1 MTRATAA
8 VSVDTILRDRLIA
21 SVDRIVHMMGAA
33 AKAEAASSPDVPSLV
48 LSLVRGLPTTE
59 TDDATLKDS
68 LVAAADFKRRML
80 RQSGGALT
88 AAQVREVLGHKSLQA
103 VYKAVKERRL
113 LMVEDNGTQ
122 LFPAFQ
128 FKDGAALAAIPL
140 VLEAAPSTDGWGILQ
155 YLVSGDQALG
165 GARPLDLL
173 KGGPD
178 EVSRVVRFVRT
189 LEDCPR
195 PLLQSCPSSPSAA
208 ARCST
213 VSMGTGVQRA
223 GTGARTPPGAGTTP
237 MAILGSSTSAA
248 HPKGRS
254 PRLCCAARPTGMSY
268 GAASSKSGRPGSER
282 WSHCGLPSF
291 MAKAWPGGRSPPP
304 KSRRPTTLSRKAF
317 PSRSTPSCPWTE
329 SSTGRASTTTPS
341 ASRSLTGRT
350 TRSTW
355 WAKASPSIR
364 PGLTES
370 FPAAATA

>member
-189 LEDCPR
+189 LED
-195 PLLQSCPSSPSAA
+195 
-208 ARCST
+208 
-213 VSMGTGVQRA
+213 
-223 GTGARTPPGAGTTP
+223 
-237 MAILGSSTSAA
+237 
-248 HPKGRS
+248 
-254 PRLCCAARPTGMSY
+254 
-268 GAASSKSGRPGSER
+268 
-282 WSHCGLPSF
+282 
-291 MAKAWPGGRSPPP
+291 
-304 KSRRPTTLSRKAF
+304 
-317 PSRSTPSCPWTE
+317 
-329 SSTGRASTTTPS
+329 
-341 ASRSLTGRT
+341 
-350 TRSTW
+350 
-355 WAKASPSIR
+355 
-364 PGLTES
+364 
-370 FPAAATA
+370 